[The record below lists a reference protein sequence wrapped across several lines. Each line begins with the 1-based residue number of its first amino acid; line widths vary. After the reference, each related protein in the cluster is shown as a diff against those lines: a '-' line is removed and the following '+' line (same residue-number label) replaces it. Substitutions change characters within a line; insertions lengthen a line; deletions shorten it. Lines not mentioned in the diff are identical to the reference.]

1 MSKHAAPSNERSRR
15 RTLIAASFG
24 VAALALTGAG
34 VYAGLNAVATGTQAV
49 TSGTLSLVQLAGTG
63 SGGLAT
69 PINDMAP
76 GDSVSRL
83 VDVTD
88 NGTITAQDLQLTVTG
103 SGSTLLTTSA
113 TKGLRV
119 TVERCVLPWAGS
131 TCGDLLGATTV
142 VNNVPV
148 ATLAGSPA
156 TLVSGTVS
164 NGSAYHYRVVT
175 SLPDQNETTTNGTQP
190 ANTIQ
195 GLSTTLTFT
204 FDEAQRTATATVS

>member
-1 MSKHAAPSNERSRR
+1 MSKHAAPSNDRSRN

-34 VYAGLNAVATGTQAV
+34 VYAGLNAEATGTQAV
-49 TSGTLSLVQLAGTG
+49 SSGTLSLVQLAGTG

-88 NGTITAQDLQLTVTG
+88 NGTIDARDLQLTVTG

-119 TVERCVLPWAGS
+119 TVERCVLPWVGA
-131 TCGDLLGATTV
+131 TCGDLL
-142 VNNVPV
+142 
-148 ATLAGSPA
+148 
-156 TLVSGTVS
+156 
-164 NGSAYHYRVVT
+164 
-175 SLPDQNETTTNGTQP
+175 
-190 ANTIQ
+190 
-195 GLSTTLTFT
+195 
-204 FDEAQRTATATVS
+204 

>member
-1 MSKHAAPSNERSRR
+1 MSKHAAPGSDRSRS
-15 RTLIAASFG
+15 RTLVAASFG

-34 VYAGLNAVATGTQAV
+34 VYAGLDAAATGTQAV
-49 TSGTLSLVQLAGTG
+49 SSGTLSLVQLAGAG

-69 PINDMAP
+69 AISNMAP

-88 NGTITAQDLQLTVTG
+88 NGTITAQNLQLTVTG

-119 TVERCVLPWAGS
+119 TVQSCSVPWV
-131 TCGDLLGATTV
+131 GATCADLGGGVTV
-142 VNNVPV
+142 VNSVPV
-148 ATLAGSPA
+148 ATLSATPA
-156 TLVSGTVS
+156 MLVSGAVS

-175 SLPDQNETTTNGTQP
+175 SLPDQNETTTNGTLP
-190 ANTIQ
+190 SGTIQ
-195 GLSTTLTFT
+195 NLSTTLTFT
-204 FDEAQRTATATVS
+204 FDEAQRTATATVN